1 MHSIWSFLLTSYL
14 IDTGQIRGRVQ
25 SCRNR
30 TVSKLEVCYQT
41 YTGTGIAQAET
52 MCVKTNSQGEFV
64 FDQLAPGTYGV
75 FISSDRWRTVRY
87 RDITVSPGK
96 AVDLFFKL
104 TPAPNQK
111 SECAQ

>member
-1 MHSIWSFLLTSYL
+1 MHSIWSFLLALCLT
-14 IDTGQIRGRVQ
+14 DTGEIRGWVVN
-25 SCRNR
+25 CRNR

-52 MCVKTNSQGEFV
+52 MCTKTNSQGEFV

-87 RDITVSPGK
+87 RDIKIESDK
-96 AVDLFFKL
+96 SVDLFFKL
-104 TPAPNQK
+104 TPAPNQE
-111 SECAQ
+111 SWCSQ